1 MRSFQMVQEL
11 LSIGID
17 IGTTST
23 QAIFSK
29 LTLAS
34 QAGIATIPELKI
46 VNKEILYRSP
56 IYFTPLSDHDH
67 IDFLALKDILFSE
80 YRKSGFKP
88 HDIQTGAIII
98 TGETSRKENAGFV
111 LDNLAGLAGDFV
123 VTAAGPDLESVLAGF
138 GAGAGEFSKKYSSPV
153 INFDIGGGTT
163 NAGIFFNGE
172 AIDSFALDIGGR
184 LITFDNNQIITYIS
198 KRIAPLLYPFDL
210 NLKVGEPVS
219 FSALKHLS
227 GRLAEMFLELLAI
240 KPLTSETQNLFILHQ
255 HQAVPI
261 DAVSFSGGVAEYV
274 YNEATITEMA
284 DLPFHDFGPLL
295 GQAIRETMKA
305 HSVNIITPRER
316 IRATV
321 VGAGNH
327 TIHISGSTIAFSE
340 EILPLK
346 NIPVIQLFHGDE
358 PEQPDLLHR
367 EIMGKSTLYP
377 DQTVAIAL
385 RGRQS
390 PKYTEI
396 RAIADQILASLPPT
410 DSYPLIVIVEHDFAK
425 ALGQTLRN
433 LLPSHKPLV
442 CLDRIRVKGG
452 DYIDIGAPVAGVV
465 PVVVKTLIF
474 DT

>member
-1 MRSFQMVQEL
+1 MVQEL

-98 TGETSRKENAGFV
+98 TGETSRKENADLV

-138 GAGAGEFSKKYSSPV
+138 GAGAGEFSKKYSGPV

-184 LITFDNNQIITYIS
+184 LITFDDNQIITYIS
-198 KRIAPLLYPFDL
+198 NRIAPLLYQLDL
-210 NLKVGEPVS
+210 TIKVGEPVS

-240 KPLTSETQNLFILHQ
+240 RPMTSETQNLFILHQ

-274 YNEATITEMA
+274 YNEAIIAEMA

-305 HSVNIITPRER
+305 ASINIITPRER

-327 TIHISGSTIAFSE
+327 IIHISGSTIAFSE

-358 PEQPDLLHR
+358 SEQPNLLHR
-367 EIMGKSTLYP
+367 RIMAKSTLYS

-390 PKYTEI
+390 PKYREI
-396 RAIADQILASLPPT
+396 RAIADQILAGLPAT
-410 DSYPLIVIVEHDFAK
+410 DSHPLIVIVEHDFAK

-465 PVVVKTLIF
+465 PVVIKTLIF